1 MSWKSLSRNCGISI
15 QSARTA
21 INHLKS
27 TGEITIKSTNKF
39 SIVTIAN
46 WEKYQCY
53 EEDANKQTNNPIN
66 KPLTNDQQT
75 TNNNG
80 TKINKDKQ
88 RNNNMGA
95 PSEPEFHINEG
106 GDF

>member
-1 MSWKSLSRNCGISI
+1 M
-15 QSARTA
+15 
-21 INHLKS
+21 
-27 TGEITIKSTNKF
+27 
-39 SIVTIAN
+39 
-46 WEKYQCY
+46 YQ
-53 EEDANKQTNNPIN
+53 AKRQTNRQATD
-66 KPLTNDQQT
+66 KRLTNGRQT
-75 TNNNG
+75 TDNNG